1 MGVAKELFELGFKKI
16 SKATMNFLE
25 TGVPRTDQAGIIRAA
40 TNSPQ
45 ELTEYIRH
53 ADNFVKKKDQS
64 GILPMIQ
71 YSDKWNNEAVDAARQ
86 ADTLSLGTT
95 PVAKQDALYK
105 YEPFQVDETL
115 PIEEQKRIYK
125 QAASDFIYEAEQV
138 EGKTVPVS
146 KFFKEKGKLRVP
158 EEGELDLKWKKKID
172 GKKDF
177 QPKLKK
183 TTAKETALRKSREK
197 PWITKKSEIEKILK
211 EAGQEDKLNQLI
223 KLIRS
228 QYNKKV
234 KQIKASGLS
243 KGHQKSLEKGGWD
256 IPENIVGEQGVSTK
270 EVRGNYARQYKEDL
284 PDEELRKQ
292 GAFVG
297 TLKEYILMKLKELE

>member
-1 MGVAKELFELGFKKI
+1 MGIGKELFELGFKSIKPAV
-16 SKATMNFLE
+16 KNFME
-25 TGVPRTDQAGIIRAA
+25 TGLAKTDGQKLVHMLKNDPPKFNQMYSTMDTFTKTGDERLGLGVI
-40 TNSPQ
+40 Q
-45 ELTEYIRH
+45 ELDKYGEDLEKLNT
-53 ADNFVKKKDQS
+53 ASK
-64 GILPMIQ
+64 IQ
-71 YSDKWNNEAVDAARQ
+71 DVS
-86 ADTLSLGTT
+86 
-95 PVAKQDALYK
+95 YK
-105 YEPFQVDETL
+105 YDKFQVDESL
-115 PIEEQKRIYK
+115 PLEEQKRIYK
-125 QAASDFIYEAEQV
+125 TEASDFIYEAEQA

-211 EAGQEDKLNQLI
+211 KVGQEDKLDQLI

-256 IPENIVGEQGVSTK
+256 IPENIIGEQGVSTK

-284 PDEELRKQ
+284 PDEELIKQ
-292 GAFVG
+292 GAFIG
-297 TLKEYILMKLKELE
+297 TLEEYILMKLKELE

>member
-1 MGVAKELFELGFKKI
+1 MRIPIGSVVSEVAE
-16 SKATMNFLE
+16 
-25 TGVPRTDQAGIIRAA
+25 QAIKRWAKSGLIPKGTA
-40 TNSPQ
+40 PQ
-45 ELTEYIRH
+45 
-53 ADNFVKKKDQS
+53 V
-64 GILPMIQ
+64 
-71 YSDKWNNEAVDAARQ
+71 V
-86 ADTLSLGTT
+86 DTL
-95 PVAKQDALYK
+95 AKNIDLSKGADIPDVEVMLKGMKGNNDEAFGAFTDYTRTSQVREHINRKEATLTGFRENPEPKYK
-105 YEPFQVDETL
+105 PFQVDESL
-115 PIEEQKRIYK
+115 PLEEQKRIYK
-125 QAASDFIYEAEQV
+125 KAASDFIYQAEQA

-146 KFFKEKGKLRVP
+146 RFFKEKGKLRTP
-158 EEGELDLKWKKKID
+158 DEGELDLKWKTKKD

-197 PWITKKSEIEKILK
+197 PWITKKSEIEDILK
-211 EAGQEDKLNQLI
+211 KLGQEDKLDQLI

-256 IPENIVGEQGVSTK
+256 VPENIIGEQGVSTK

-284 PDEELRKQ
+284 PDEELMKQ
-292 GAFVG
+292 GAFIG
-297 TLKEYILMKLKELE
+297 TLEEYILMKLKELE

>member
-1 MGVAKELFELGFKKI
+1 MGVTKALTKVAIEGGQQFLQRMGKAKTLPKLSGM
-16 SKATMNFLE
+16 T
-25 TGVPRTDQAGIIRAA
+25 TDTI
-40 TNSPQ
+40 
-45 ELTEYIRH
+45 
-53 ADNFVKKKDQS
+53 VKH
-64 GILPMIQ
+64 
-71 YSDKWNNEAVDAARQ
+71 VDANKGVDIPDIEAMFKGMVNGDDASYAAFGEFESTKMAANQ
-86 ADTLSLGTT
+86 YQKNLGDLERT
-95 PVAKQDALYK
+95 VNYK
-105 YEPFQVDETL
+105 YKPFQVDESL

-125 QAASDFIYEAEQV
+125 KAASDFIYEAEQA

-146 KFFKEKGKLRVP
+146 RFFEEKGKLRTP
-158 EEGELDLKWKKKID
+158 DEGELDLKWKKKID

-197 PWITKKSEIEKILK
+197 PWITKKSEIEDILK
-211 EAGQEDKLNQLI
+211 KLGQEDKLDQLI

-256 IPENIVGEQGVSTK
+256 VPENIIGEQGVSTK

-284 PDEELRKQ
+284 PDEELMKQ
-292 GAFVG
+292 GAFIG
-297 TLKEYILMKLKELE
+297 TLEEYILMKLKELE

>member
-1 MGVAKELFELGFKKI
+1 MGATKELFELGLKSIKTPIKNFIDNGLSKI
-16 SKATMNFLE
+16 DGKSLVHMYKTD
-25 TGVPRTDQAGIIRAA
+25 TPRF
-40 TNSPQ
+40 
-45 ELTEYIRH
+45 EKL
-53 ADNFVKKKDQS
+53 
-64 GILPMIQ
+64 
-71 YSDKWNNEAVDAARQ
+71 YSDMDSFTKTNDENAAVSIIKSVEDYTAQRQ
-86 ADTLSLGTT
+86 QSAMSEQ
-95 PVAKQDALYK
+95 VQALTYK
-105 YEPFQVDETL
+105 YDKFQVDESL
-115 PIEEQKRIYK
+115 PLEEQKRIYK
-125 QAASDFIYEAEQV
+125 KAASDYIYAAEQA

-158 EEGELDLKWKKKID
+158 DEGELDLKWKKKID

-197 PWITKKSEIEKILK
+197 PWITKKSEIEDILK
-211 EAGQEDKLNQLI
+211 ELGQEDKLDQLI

-256 IPENIVGEQGVSTK
+256 IPENIIGEQGVSTK

-292 GAFVG
+292 GAFIG
-297 TLKEYILMKLKELE
+297 TLEEYILMKLKELE

>member
-1 MGVAKELFELGFKKI
+1 MGIAKELFELGFKSIKPAV
-16 SKATMNFLE
+16 KNFME
-25 TGVPRTDQAGIIRAA
+25 TGLAKTDGQKLVHMLKNDPPKFNQMYSTMDTFTKTGDERLGLGVI
-40 TNSPQ
+40 Q
-45 ELTEYIRH
+45 ELDKYGEDLEKLNT
-53 ADNFVKKKDQS
+53 ASK
-64 GILPMIQ
+64 IQ
-71 YSDKWNNEAVDAARQ
+71 DVS
-86 ADTLSLGTT
+86 
-95 PVAKQDALYK
+95 YK
-105 YEPFQVDETL
+105 YDKFQVDESL
-115 PIEEQKRIYK
+115 PLEEQKRIYK
-125 QAASDFIYEAEQV
+125 TEASDFIYEAEQA

-146 KFFKEKGKLRVP
+146 RFFKEKGKFRTP
-158 EEGELDLKWKKKID
+158 DEGELDLKWKTKKD

-211 EAGQEDKLNQLI
+211 KVGQEDKLDQLI

-256 IPENIVGEQGVSTK
+256 IPENIIGEQGVSTK

-284 PDEELRKQ
+284 PDEELIKQ
-292 GAFVG
+292 GAFIG
-297 TLKEYILMKLKELE
+297 TLEEYILMKLKELE

>member
-1 MGVAKELFELGFKKI
+1 MGIGKELFELGFKSIKPAV
-16 SKATMNFLE
+16 KNFME
-25 TGVPRTDQAGIIRAA
+25 TGLAKTDGQKLVHMLKNDPPKFNQMYSTMDTFTKTGDERLGLGVI
-40 TNSPQ
+40 Q
-45 ELTEYIRH
+45 ELDKYGEDLEKLNT
-53 ADNFVKKKDQS
+53 ASK
-64 GILPMIQ
+64 IQ
-71 YSDKWNNEAVDAARQ
+71 DVS
-86 ADTLSLGTT
+86 
-95 PVAKQDALYK
+95 YK
-105 YEPFQVDETL
+105 YDKFQVDESL
-115 PIEEQKRIYK
+115 PLEEQKRIYK
-125 QAASDFIYEAEQV
+125 TEASDFIYEAEQA

-146 KFFKEKGKLRVP
+146 RFFKEKGKLRTP
-158 EEGELDLKWKKKID
+158 DEGELDLKWKKKID

-211 EAGQEDKLNQLI
+211 KVGQEDKLDQLI

-256 IPENIVGEQGVSTK
+256 IPENIIGEQGVSTK

-284 PDEELRKQ
+284 PDEELMKQ

>member
-1 MGVAKELFELGFKKI
+1 MGIGKELFELGFKSIKPAV
-16 SKATMNFLE
+16 KNFME
-25 TGVPRTDQAGIIRAA
+25 TGLAKTDGQKLVHMLKNDPPKFNQMYSTMDTFTKTGDERLGLGVI
-40 TNSPQ
+40 Q
-45 ELTEYIRH
+45 ELDKYGEDLEKLNT
-53 ADNFVKKKDQS
+53 ASK
-64 GILPMIQ
+64 IQ
-71 YSDKWNNEAVDAARQ
+71 DVS
-86 ADTLSLGTT
+86 
-95 PVAKQDALYK
+95 YK
-105 YEPFQVDETL
+105 YDKFQVDESL
-115 PIEEQKRIYK
+115 PLEEQKRIYK
-125 QAASDFIYEAEQV
+125 TEASDFIYEAEQA

-146 KFFKEKGKLRVP
+146 RFFKEKGKFRTP
-158 EEGELDLKWKKKID
+158 DEGELDLKWKTKKD

-211 EAGQEDKLNQLI
+211 KVGQEDKLDQLI

-256 IPENIVGEQGVSTK
+256 IPENIIGEQGVSTK

-284 PDEELRKQ
+284 PDEELIKQ
-292 GAFVG
+292 GAFIG
-297 TLKEYILMKLKELE
+297 TLEEYILMKLKELE

>member
-1 MGVAKELFELGFKKI
+1 MGIASELIQAGVKGLKTGTK
-16 SKATMNFLE
+16 NFLDSSLSKID
-25 TGVPRTDQAGIIRAA
+25 GKSLVNMYQ
-40 TNSPQ
+40 TNPSKF
-45 ELTEYIRH
+45 TEYISDV
-53 ADNFVKKKDQS
+53 DNYVKTGDENVGYMLLKKTDDWTAQRQQVQTS
-64 GILPMIQ
+64 
-71 YSDKWNNEAVDAARQ
+71 EAAEAMV
-86 ADTLSLGTT
+86 
-95 PVAKQDALYK
+95 YK
-105 YEPFQVDETL
+105 YDQFQVDESL
-115 PIEEQKRIYK
+115 PLEEQKRIYK
-125 QAASDFIYEAEQV
+125 KAASDYIYAAEQA

-158 EEGELDLKWKKKID
+158 DEGELDLKWKKKID

-197 PWITKKSEIEKILK
+197 PWITKKSEIEDILK
-211 EAGQEDKLNQLI
+211 ELGQEDKLDQLI

-243 KGHQKSLEKGGWD
+243 KGHQKSLERGGWD
-256 IPENIVGEQGVSTK
+256 VPENIIGEQGVSTK

-284 PDEELRKQ
+284 PDEELMKQ
-292 GAFVG
+292 GAFIG
-297 TLKEYILMKLKELE
+297 TLEEYILMKLKELE